1 MFRWLFAWLTASL
14 VTYMTGSVF
23 MTQVVLGDVAS
34 FGVDIDLA
42 ARLRTTVADLAGLAA
57 SYLPLVAVAL
67 LVAFLVATALRRL
80 LSIAWRPLCLVAGAS
95 SIGALLGIMSAVFG
109 MNPLAGA
116 TGAGGLS
123 LQMLA
128 GLAGG
133 GVFWMLTTP
142 QRR

>member
-1 MFRWLFAWLTASL
+1 MFRWLFAWLAASV
-14 VTYMTGSVF
+14 VTYATGSVL

-34 FGVDIDLA
+34 FGIDVDLA
-42 ARLRTTVADLAGLAA
+42 ARLRTTAADLAGLAG

-80 LSIAWRPLCLVAGAS
+80 LPVAWRPLCLVAGATS
-95 SIGALLGIMSAVFG
+95 VGALLGIMSAVFG

-116 TGAGGLS
+116 AGAGGLS

-133 GVFWMLTTP
+133 GVFSMLTGP
-142 QRR
+142 RRG